1 MKKNFTRETV
11 TGAVV
16 ILLSVLGIILF
27 ALGFSTGYYTYGQMN
42 SGWITAVIIAVI
54 VIECA
59 AIYCLNKFP
68 KAWWPKL
75 LTFLVTAGLAFAAL
89 ALIGDRVEGI
99 GNCILTDYDSGHG
112 GEEAIYMSLG
122 GAVAWLAAMIFNI
135 IGAFGKDAADDK
147 DGKPALKWTLCGVGV
162 VALIA
167 ILIPSL
173 VMGGVFA
180 PKAAPGTPG
189 TATAQNGGTAADPS
203 AVAGTYTVKLSGA
216 EGNVDKVKD
225 FQFQCG
231 NLSGLMNYDTRLTL
245 DLALTLN
252 ADGTYSLFSDG
263 YAFEAGKRAV
273 IGDDT
278 GLGMIS
284 QMTAEGTYTVNDDGT
299 VTTSPASHAVFELQ
313 LDTYSSQ
320 MRGPASYK
328 LGDEEMADGKYDS
341 ADYPVILEDVPETV
355 WTLSGSEIVSY
366 AKPSGVKP
374 GTYTVKLSGAEG
386 NVDLVQSEQFQC
398 GNLSGLMNYDTR
410 LTLDL
415 SLTLNADG
423 TYSLFSDGYA
433 FEAGKRAVI
442 GDDTGLGMIS
452 QMTAEGT
459 YTVNDDGT
467 VTTSPASH
475 AVFELA
481 LDTYSS
487 QMRGPASY
495 KLGDEE
501 MADGKYDSADY
512 PAILDRVPEAIWTLN
527 GDMTIA
533 AYTIPSNEEPAEEP
547 AEQPAEP
554 AAPAAEG
561 VVITSDDGGTTL
573 TFNPDG
579 TYAFDFASYSIH
591 EEGTYTYEGG
601 KLTVTN
607 ENSVEAVGEGD
618 PIALHYVSATSEQL
632 TGDYTIPASTFD
644 FGGAAP
650 AAESVTIVSD
660 DEGTKMVFNPDG
672 TYSFLFESYNIED
685 KGTYTYEGG
694 VLTLTDENGKQYT
707 GEGDPIKLHYVYSK
721 SEQLTGDYTIPASTF
736 DFGGASPATETV
748 ITSDD
753 GGTALTFR
761 ADGTFAFDFASYNI
775 HEEGTYTYVDGKLTV
790 TNANGLEAVGE
801 GDPIKLHFVSATSE
815 QLTGDYTIPASTF
828 DFGGAAPVAFE
839 PITVT
844 SVDGNTTITFNDDG
858 TYLFEFAQ
866 YGVQDPGTYTF
877 ENGELIVIN
886 ANGLEMKV
894 EDGKLHYISGV
905 SDMLTGDFEID
916 AAICVVPVAFS
927 FEPFT
932 VVADDGN
939 TQITFRPDGTFLFE
953 FPQYGFGEEGT
964 FTYADGKLTVINANG
979 DEAAAEGAP
988 LTLPYVAAANAGLV
1002 GDFTIDPAKFGSAEA
1017 APAASFE
1024 AFTVVADDGN
1034 TQITF
1039 RPDGTFLFEF
1049 PQYGF
1054 GEEGTFT
1061 FADGKL
1067 TVVNAN
1073 GDEAAAEGAPLAL
1086 HYVAAANAGLV
1097 GDFTVDPAQFN

>member
-42 SGWITAVIIAVI
+42 STLITWCAIGAI
-54 VIECA
+54 VLECA
-59 AIYCLNKFP
+59 AIFCLNKFP

-135 IGAFGKDAADDK
+135 IGAFGKDEADDK
-147 DGKPALKWTLCGVGV
+147 NGKPALKWTLCGVGV

-180 PKAAPGTPG
+180 PKAAPG

-245 DLALTLN
+245 DLSLTLN

-299 VTTSPASHAVFELQ
+299 VTTAQASHAVFELQ

-459 YTVNDDGT
+459 YTVNEDGT
-467 VTTSPASH
+467 VTTAQATH

-487 QMRGPASY
+487 QMRGPARY

-501 MADGKYDSADY
+501 MADGKYDSAEY
-512 PAILDRVPEAIWTLN
+512 PAVLDSVPEAIWTLN

-533 AYTIPSNEEPAEEP
+533 AYTIPSDEEPAEEP

-579 TYAFDFASYSIH
+579 TFAFDFASYSIH

-607 ENSVEAVGEGD
+607 ENGLEAVGEGD
-618 PIALHYVSATSEQL
+618 PIKLHYVSATSEQL

-736 DFGGASPATETV
+736 DFGGA
-748 ITSDD
+748 
-753 GGTALTFR
+753 
-761 ADGTFAFDFASYNI
+761 
-775 HEEGTYTYVDGKLTV
+775 
-790 TNANGLEAVGE
+790 
-801 GDPIKLHFVSATSE
+801 
-815 QLTGDYTIPASTF
+815 
-828 DFGGAAPVAFE
+828 
-839 PITVT
+839 
-844 SVDGNTTITFNDDG
+844 
-858 TYLFEFAQ
+858 
-866 YGVQDPGTYTF
+866 
-877 ENGELIVIN
+877 
-886 ANGLEMKV
+886 
-894 EDGKLHYISGV
+894 
-905 SDMLTGDFEID
+905 
-916 AAICVVPVAFS
+916 
-927 FEPFT
+927 
-932 VVADDGN
+932 
-939 TQITFRPDGTFLFE
+939 
-953 FPQYGFGEEGT
+953 
-964 FTYADGKLTVINANG
+964 
-979 DEAAAEGAP
+979 
-988 LTLPYVAAANAGLV
+988 
-1002 GDFTIDPAKFGSAEA
+1002 

-1024 AFTVVADDGN
+1024 AFTVLADDEG
-1034 TQITF
+1034 TEITF
-1039 RPDGTFLFEF
+1039 NPDGTFRFW
-1049 PQYGF
+1049 F
-1054 GEEGTFT
+1054 GGYSIEEIGTFT
-1061 FADGKL
+1061 FENGVLTLTNPNGATVSADGDPIKIEYVTAKSDQL
-1067 TVVNAN
+1067 K
-1073 GDEAAAEGAPLAL
+1073 GA
-1086 HYVAAANAGLV
+1086 Y
-1097 GDFTVDPAQFN
+1097 TIDPAQFN

>member
-16 ILLSVLGIILF
+16 ILLSVLGLILF

-42 SGWITAVIIAVI
+42 STLITWCAIGAI
-54 VIECA
+54 VLECA
-59 AIYCLNKFP
+59 AIFCLNKFP

-75 LTFLVTAGLAFAAL
+75 LTFGVTALLAYAAMT
-89 ALIGDRVEGI
+89 LIGDRVEGI

-147 DGKPALKWTLCGVGV
+147 NGKPALKYAICGVGV

-245 DLALTLN
+245 DLSLTLN

-299 VTTSPASHAVFELQ
+299 VTTAQATHAVFELQ

-467 VTTSPASH
+467 VTTAQATH
-475 AVFELA
+475 AVFELQ

-501 MADGKYDSADY
+501 MADGKYDSAEY

-547 AEQPAEP
+547 AEQPDEP

-561 VVITSDDGGTTL
+561 VVITSDDGSTTL

-579 TYAFDFASYSIH
+579 TFAFDFASYSIH

-607 ENSVEAVGEGD
+607 ENGVEAVGEGD
-618 PIALHYVSATSEQL
+618 PIKLHYVSATSEQL
-632 TGDYTIPASTFD
+632 VGDYTIPASTFD

-650 AAESVTIVSD
+650 AAEPVT
-660 DEGTKMVFNPDG
+660 
-672 TYSFLFESYNIED
+672 
-685 KGTYTYEGG
+685 
-694 VLTLTDENGKQYT
+694 
-707 GEGDPIKLHYVYSK
+707 
-721 SEQLTGDYTIPASTF
+721 
-736 DFGGASPATETV
+736 
-748 ITSDD
+748 
-753 GGTALTFR
+753 
-761 ADGTFAFDFASYNI
+761 
-775 HEEGTYTYVDGKLTV
+775 
-790 TNANGLEAVGE
+790 
-801 GDPIKLHFVSATSE
+801 
-815 QLTGDYTIPASTF
+815 
-828 DFGGAAPVAFE
+828 VA
-839 PITVT
+839 
-844 SVDGNTTITFNDDG
+844 SVDGNTTITFNGDG

-894 EDGKLHYISGV
+894 EDDKLHYISGVSDQLTGDFEIDTAIFAVPAEASTSFEAFTVIADDGNTTITFNGDGTYLFEFAQYGVQDPGTYTFENGELIVINANSLEMKVEDGKLHYISGV
-905 SDMLTGDFEID
+905 SDQLTGDFEID
-916 AAICVVPVAFS
+916 TAIFAAPAETSTS
-927 FEPFT
+927 FEAFT

-988 LTLPYVAAANAGLV
+988 L
-1002 GDFTIDPAKFGSAEA
+1002 
-1017 APAASFE
+1017 
-1024 AFTVVADDGN
+1024 
-1034 TQITF
+1034 
-1039 RPDGTFLFEF
+1039 
-1049 PQYGF
+1049 
-1054 GEEGTFT
+1054 
-1061 FADGKL
+1061 
-1067 TVVNAN
+1067 
-1073 GDEAAAEGAPLAL
+1073 AL

>member
-1 MKKNFTRETV
+1 MKKSFTRETV

-42 SGWITAVIIAVI
+42 STLITWCAIGAI
-54 VIECA
+54 VLECA
-59 AIYCLNKFP
+59 AIFCLNKFP

-75 LTFLVTAGLAFAAL
+75 LTFGVTALLAYAAMT
-89 ALIGDRVEGI
+89 LIGDRVEGI

-135 IGAFGKDAADDK
+135 IGAFGKDEADDK
-147 DGKPALKWTLCGVGV
+147 NGKPALKWTLCGVGV
-162 VALIA
+162 VALVA

-189 TATAQNGGTAADPS
+189 AATAQNGGTAADPS

-225 FQFQCG
+225 F
-231 NLSGLMNYDTRLTL
+231 
-245 DLALTLN
+245 
-252 ADGTYSLFSDG
+252 
-263 YAFEAGKRAV
+263 
-273 IGDDT
+273 
-278 GLGMIS
+278 
-284 QMTAEGTYTVNDDGT
+284 
-299 VTTSPASHAVFELQ
+299 
-313 LDTYSSQ
+313 
-320 MRGPASYK
+320 
-328 LGDEEMADGKYDS
+328 
-341 ADYPVILEDVPETV
+341 
-355 WTLSGSEIVSY
+355 
-366 AKPSGVKP
+366 
-374 GTYTVKLSGAEG
+374 
-386 NVDLVQSEQFQC
+386 QFQC

-467 VTTSPASH
+467 VTTAQASH
-475 AVFELA
+475 AVFELQ

-512 PAILDRVPEAIWTLN
+512 PVILENVPETVWTLSGSEIVSYAKPSGVKPGTYTVKLSGAEGNVDLVQSEQFQCGNLSGLMNYDTRLTLDLALTLNADGTYSLFSDGYAFEAGKRAVIGDDTGLGMISQMTAEGTYTVNEDGTVTTAQATHAVFELQLDTYSSQMRGPASYKLGDEEMADGKYDSAEYPAILDRVPEAIWTLN

-533 AYTIPSNEEPAEEP
+533 AYTIPSDEEPAEEP
-547 AEQPAEP
+547 AEQPDEP

-561 VVITSDDGGTTL
+561 VVIPSDDGGTSL
-573 TFNPDG
+573 TFRADG
-579 TYAFDFASYSIH
+579 TYEFFFAYGDGIYDR
-591 EEGTYTYEGG
+591 GTYTYE
-601 KLTVTN
+601 N
-607 ENSVEAVGEGD
+607 
-618 PIALHYVSATSEQL
+618 
-632 TGDYTIPASTFD
+632 
-644 FGGAAP
+644 
-650 AAESVTIVSD
+650 
-660 DEGTKMVFNPDG
+660 
-672 TYSFLFESYNIED
+672 
-685 KGTYTYEGG
+685 G
-694 VLTLTDENGKQYT
+694 VLTLKYESAEGELT
-707 GEGDPIKLHYVYSK
+707 GEGDPIKLHYVSSV
-721 SEQLTGDYTIPASTF
+721 SEQLVGDFTIPASTF
-736 DFGGASPATETV
+736 DFGT
-748 ITSDD
+748 
-753 GGTALTFR
+753 
-761 ADGTFAFDFASYNI
+761 
-775 HEEGTYTYVDGKLTV
+775 
-790 TNANGLEAVGE
+790 
-801 GDPIKLHFVSATSE
+801 
-815 QLTGDYTIPASTF
+815 
-828 DFGGAAPVAFE
+828 AAP
-839 PITVT
+839 
-844 SVDGNTTITFNDDG
+844 
-858 TYLFEFAQ
+858 
-866 YGVQDPGTYTF
+866 
-877 ENGELIVIN
+877 
-886 ANGLEMKV
+886 
-894 EDGKLHYISGV
+894 
-905 SDMLTGDFEID
+905 
-916 AAICVVPVAFS
+916 AAS
-927 FEPFT
+927 FEAFT

-979 DEAAAEGAP
+979 DEATAENTP
-988 LTLPYVAAANAGLV
+988 LTLHYVAAANAGLV

-1061 FADGKL
+1061 FTDGKL
-1067 TVVNAN
+1067 TTVNAN
-1073 GDEAAAEGAPLAL
+1073 GDEAVAEGAPLAL